1 MILFA
6 WFVGSDRTMNSVSL
20 HQPRKTRLL
29 IITHHLDKGGL
40 EEVILMYAKFLDKQR
55 FDVAVAYRV
64 HGVVAEEIGNLPG
77 VQLFHYKA
85 ATTWE
90 RFRSLQLFAKQFH
103 PDLVHNHFN
112 WIGLLIGRSIHV
124 PRVETI
130 HNTYHF
136 LTTGQRIGYT
146 LLAVFAS
153 RIIAVSDYVREFT
166 LKYFPFI
173 SARKITVIHNG
184 IDIARLHMSHG
195 KEESRRSLG
204 IAPGE
209 FVIGFIGRLEEQK
222 GIQYLLEAVKELN
235 NSFTHLKIIIAGDG
249 ALRKSLEEH
258 ARASALNN
266 IVFLGYQRDT
276 PKLYSAF
283 DVFVLPSLFEGLPVS
298 AIEAMAAGCP
308 VVATRVGG
316 VAEVVEHEV
325 TGLLVE
331 PGNSGQLAEALQRL
345 ITQPDLCKQMGG
357 KGRERAKQEFS
368 VERMIERTERV
379 YNELLKENNP

>member
-1 MILFA
+1 MILSA
-6 WFVGSDRTMNSVSL
+6 WFVGSDHTMNFNSVQ
-20 HQPRKTRLL
+20 QPRKTRLL

-40 EEVILMYAKFLDKQR
+40 EEVILMYAKFLDKRR

-64 HGVVAEEIGNLPG
+64 HGVIAEEIGKLPD
-77 VQLFHYKA
+77 VQLFHYEA
-85 ATTWE
+85 ATTWK
-90 RFRSLQLFAKQFH
+90 RFRSLRLFAKQFR

-124 PRVETI
+124 PCVETI

-136 LTTGQRIGYT
+136 LTTGQRIGYS
-146 LLAVFAS
+146 LLSVFAS
-153 RIIAVSDYVREFT
+153 KIIAVSDYVREFT
-166 LKYFPFI
+166 LKYFPLI
-173 SARKITVIHNG
+173 PSRKITVIHNS
-184 IDIARLHMSHG
+184 IDVARLQTH
-195 KEESRRSLG
+195 KPEESRRSLG
-204 IAPGE
+204 IAPDE

-222 GIQYLLEAVKELN
+222 GVPFLLDAIKKLN
-235 NSFTHLKIIIAGDG
+235 SSFVHLKIIIAGDG
-249 ALRKSLEEH
+249 TLRKSLEEH
-258 ARASALNN
+258 ARAASLDN

-276 PKLYSAF
+276 PQLYAAF

-331 PGNSGQLAEALQRL
+331 SGNSAELADALRRL
-345 ITQPDLCKQMGG
+345 ITHPDLSKQMGIE
-357 KGRERAKQEFS
+357 GRERAKREFS
-368 VERMIERTERV
+368 VEIMIGKTERV
-379 YNELLKENNP
+379 YNELLKENNS